1 MDILGDDPPAISC
14 LHQPAIC
21 LNVSLMPRKHR
32 FAEISGIVTTG
43 DDPQSFSG
51 IDIEEIDRCQI

>member
-1 MDILGDDPPAISC
+1 MTHKLPSLVIMCFEVWILVDILGDDPPAISC

-32 FAEISGIVTTG
+32 KTQRFQES
-43 DDPQSFSG
+43 
-51 IDIEEIDRCQI
+51 